1 MTLDTEGLFVGVRIW
16 PALTDGND
24 VVYFEVG
31 FRVGFIAYVAGEVI
45 SS

>member
-16 PALTDGND
+16 PALTDRDDMVN
-24 VVYFEVG
+24 FEVR
-31 FRVGFIAYVAGEVI
+31 FWVGLIADIAGEVI